1 MSSIAA
7 GTTLTTALVATGDTS
22 GELLLKTGPSSNT
35 ALSIDAS
42 QNVNIVNAP
51 TMAGLTYP
59 STDGSTGQALVTNG
73 AGTLS
78 FGEAGISKGTA
89 IVFSLVW
96 RK

>member
-22 GELLLKTGPSSNT
+22 GELVLKTNT
-35 ALSIDAS
+35 STTAMTLDAS
-42 QNVNIVNAP
+42 GNANIVGSLTAK
-51 TMAGLTYP
+51 GLTYP
-59 STDGSTGQALVTNG
+59 TTDGTNGQAIVTNG
-73 AGTLS
+73 SGTLS
-78 FGEAGISKGTA
+78 FGNAGIGKGTA

>member
-22 GELLLKTGPSSNT
+22 GELVFKTNTNTTALTIDTSGNT
-35 ALSIDAS
+35 AITGD
-42 QNVNIVNAP
+42 
-51 TMAGLTYP
+51 LTFNN
-59 STDGSTGQALVTNG
+59 GQAVT
-73 AGTLS
+73 S
-78 FGEAGISKGTA
+78 RGTA

>member
-1 MSSIAA
+1 MSSLAA
-7 GTTLTTALVATGDTS
+7 GTTLTTSLVATGDTS
-22 GELLLKTGPSSNT
+22 GELVFKTNGTTT
-35 ALSIDAS
+35 AMSIDAS
-42 QNVNIVNAP
+42 QNVTLVNAP

-59 STDGSTGQALVTNG
+59 STDGSSGQALVTDG
-73 AGTLS
+73 SGTLS

>member
-22 GELLLKTGPSSNT
+22 GELLLKTGPSATT
-35 ALSIDAS
+35 ALSIDTS
-42 QNVNIVNAP
+42 GNVAI
-51 TMAGLTYP
+51 TGDLTYNN
-59 STDGSTGQALVTNG
+59 GQVPLP
-73 AGTLS
+73 
-78 FGEAGISKGTA
+78 KGTA